1 MNEKGIE
8 PSDNLEMLLE
18 EFLDK
23 KSKIEDHITLKQAIE
38 EPIWQI
44 MLIDE
49 PKRTISV
56 YMTYEDLYIITKLIK
71 EHREKK
77 NGEENKIG

>member
-1 MNEKGIE
+1 
-8 PSDNLEMLLE
+8 
-18 EFLDK
+18 
-23 KSKIEDHITLKQAIE
+23 
-38 EPIWQI
+38 

-77 NGEENKIG
+77 NGEENKI

>member
-1 MNEKGIE
+1 MMKKMK
-8 PSDNLEMLLE
+8 SDDYLEMLLE

-56 YMTYEDLYIITKLIK
+56 AMTYEDLYIITKLIK
-71 EHREKK
+71 EHK
-77 NGEENKIG
+77 ENDKHSEI

>member
-1 MNEKGIE
+1 MK
-8 PSDNLEMLLE
+8 SDDYLEMLLE

-56 YMTYEDLYIITKLIK
+56 AMTYEDLYIITKLIK
-71 EHREKK
+71 EHK
-77 NGEENKIG
+77 ENDKHSEI

>member
-1 MNEKGIE
+1 MKKMK
-8 PSDNLEMLLE
+8 SDDYLEMLLE
-18 EFLDK
+18 EYLDK
-23 KSKIEDHITLKQAIE
+23 KSKIDDRITLKQAIE

-56 YMTYEDLYIITKLIK
+56 AMTYEDLYIITKLI
-71 EHREKK
+71 
-77 NGEENKIG
+77 EENRKKEEWRRK

>member
-1 MNEKGIE
+1 MK
-8 PSDNLEMLLE
+8 SDDYLEMLLE

-56 YMTYEDLYIITKLIK
+56 YMTYADLYIITKLIK
-71 EHREKK
+71 EHRENDKHF
-77 NGEENKIG
+77 EI

>member
-1 MNEKGIE
+1 MK
-8 PSDNLEMLLE
+8 SDDYLEMLLE

-49 PKRTISV
+49 PKRKISV
-56 YMTYEDLYIITKLIK
+56 EMTYEDLYIITKLIEEHK
-71 EHREKK
+71 ENDKHSE
-77 NGEENKIG
+77 I

>member
-1 MNEKGIE
+1 MINN
-8 PSDNLEMLLE
+8 DY
-18 EFLDK
+18 
-23 KSKIEDHITLKQAIE
+23 ITLKIAIE

-77 NGEENKIG
+77 NGEENKI

>member
-77 NGEENKIG
+77 NGEENKI

>member
-1 MNEKGIE
+1 MKKMK
-8 PSDNLEMLLE
+8 SDDYLEMLLE

-23 KSKIEDHITLKQAIE
+23 KSKIDDHITLKQAIE

-49 PKRTISV
+49 PKRKVSV
-56 YMTYEDLYIITKLIK
+56 DMTYADLYIITKLIK

-77 NGEENKIG
+77 NGEENKIR

>member
-8 PSDNLEMLLE
+8 PSDNLEMLLKE
-18 EFLDK
+18 YLDK

-56 YMTYEDLYIITKLIK
+56 EMTYEDLYIITKLIEENRK
-71 EHREKK
+71 KK
-77 NGEENKIG
+77 NDEENKI

>member
-1 MNEKGIE
+1 MMK
-8 PSDNLEMLLE
+8 SDDYLEMLLE

>member
-1 MNEKGIE
+1 MK
-8 PSDNLEMLLE
+8 SDDYLEMLLE
-18 EFLDK
+18 EYLDK

-56 YMTYEDLYIITKLIK
+56 AMTYEDLYIITKLIK
-71 EHREKK
+71 EHK
-77 NGEENKIG
+77 ENDKHSEI

>member
-1 MNEKGIE
+1 MK
-8 PSDNLEMLLE
+8 SDDFLEMLLE

-56 YMTYEDLYIITKLIK
+56 AMTYEDLYIITKLIK
-71 EHREKK
+71 EHRENDKHC
-77 NGEENKIG
+77 EI

>member
-18 EFLDK
+18 EYLDK
-23 KSKIEDHITLKQAIE
+23 KSKIDDRITLKQAIE

-44 MLIDE
+44 MLISE
-49 PKRTISV
+49 PKRKISV
-56 YMTYEDLYIITKLIK
+56 DMTYEDLYIIAKLIK

-77 NGEENKIG
+77 NGEENKIR

>member
-1 MNEKGIE
+1 MMKKMK
-8 PSDNLEMLLE
+8 SDDYLEMLLE
-18 EFLDK
+18 EYLDK

-56 YMTYEDLYIITKLIK
+56 AMTYEDLYIITKLIK
-71 EHREKK
+71 EHK
-77 NGEENKIG
+77 ENDKHSEI

>member
-1 MNEKGIE
+1 MK
-8 PSDNLEMLLE
+8 SDDYLEMLLE

-38 EPIWQI
+38 ESIWQI

-56 YMTYEDLYIITKLIK
+56 AMTYEDLYIITKLIK
-71 EHREKK
+71 EHRENDKHF
-77 NGEENKIG
+77 EI

>member
-38 EPIWQI
+38 
-44 MLIDE
+44 
-49 PKRTISV
+49 
-56 YMTYEDLYIITKLIK
+56 
-71 EHREKK
+71 
-77 NGEENKIG
+77 

>member
-18 EFLDK
+18 EYLDK

-56 YMTYEDLYIITKLIK
+56 AMTYEDLYIITKLIK
-71 EHREKK
+71 EHRENDKHC
-77 NGEENKIG
+77 EI

>member
-1 MNEKGIE
+1 MK
-8 PSDNLEMLLE
+8 SDDYLEMLLE

-56 YMTYEDLYIITKLIK
+56 AMTYEDLYIITKLIK
-71 EHREKK
+71 EHRENDKHF
-77 NGEENKIG
+77 EI